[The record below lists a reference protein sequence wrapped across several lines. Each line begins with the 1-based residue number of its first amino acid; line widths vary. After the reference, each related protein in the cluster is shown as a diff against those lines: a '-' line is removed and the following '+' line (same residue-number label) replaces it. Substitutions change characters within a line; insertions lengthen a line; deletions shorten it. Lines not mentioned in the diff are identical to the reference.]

1 MDNEKLTE
9 EKAVAATPAAAPA
22 AKPVAP
28 KAAAPAE
35 PATPAEN
42 LCDMKVVA
50 PEELHA
56 EMKRLHDEEKMDFL
70 ECLTGMDW
78 ETDGLGV
85 IYHLESTETGKRVC
99 LKTATTD
106 RENPLLPSV
115 TDLWDVANIYE
126 REVFDFYGI
135 KFVGHPD
142 MRRVFMRE
150 DWVGYPFRKDDETE
164 KNNPLRMTNA
174 PLADDTE
181 VLTLQADGSVK
192 SNRREIFKDGDY
204 VVNIGPQHPSTHG
217 VLHFRV
223 ALEGERIKKID
234 PVLGYIHRGI
244 EKMNES
250 LTYPQTL
257 ALTDRLDYLGA
268 MQSRH
273 ALCMCIEKAMGV
285 EVSDRVK
292 VIRTIMDELQRID
305 SHILFFSCLCQDL
318 GATTAFLYGFRDR
331 EKILDIFEET
341 CGGRLIL
348 NYNTIGGVM
357 ADLHPNFQKRV
368 KEFIPY
374 MRKNLKEYYD
384 IFIGNVIFHNRAK
397 GVGVLTKEQVIS
409 FGCTGGTGRAS
420 GWHNDVRK
428 RMPYAAYDRVQFK
441 EIVHT
446 EGDSFARLLVRME
459 EIEESLNIIEQLIDN
474 IPEGNFQEKMK
485 PIIKVPAGTYY
496 TAVEGSRGEFGVLLE
511 SKGDKSPYRLHY
523 RSTGLPLVAAM
534 DTACSGSMLADLITI
549 GGTVDYIVPDVDR

>member
-50 PEELHA
+50 PEELHT

-374 MRKNLKEYYD
+374 MRKNIKEYYD